1 MPKLR
6 IQFTG
11 RKRLTSGD
19 VSIVLR
25 DQAEPLAFAID
36 RLSLERHGLPGN
48 ALVRLEAYRR
58 TTYMPFELGT
68 VSNLTIPETD
78 TPLTGF
84 DMPPDGIRF
93 RVKVTSVDEPTAGQL
108 LAEGG
113 SIAPV
118 WSSGGKE
125 SLLPVRPEDLDHEV
139 FRLDMDDG
147 PVLLINNKIDQWR
160 QVAISDHFVSL
171 VYPAAFRTILA
182 EILRQDAP
190 DLADNDDWRAL
201 WLRLAIRQNRADP
214 LPASD
219 ADEAD
224 KAQWIDDAVAAFCKN
239 KRTYDVFIRNWDAEA
254 D

>member
-19 VSIVLR
+19 VSIVLH

-36 RLSLERHGLPGN
+36 RLSLERHELPGD
-48 ALVRLEAYRR
+48 ALVRVEAYRR
-58 TTYMPFELGT
+58 TVYAPFELGT
-68 VSNLTIPETD
+68 VSHLKIPEGS
-78 TPLTGF
+78 TPLTEF
-84 DMPPDGIRF
+84 DGLPDGVRF
-93 RVKVTSVDEPTAGQL
+93 RVKVTSVDGLNAGQL
-108 LAEGG
+108 LAESGG
-113 SIAPV
+113 IAPV

-125 SLLPVRPEDLDHEV
+125 SLLPVRPEDLDQEV
-139 FRLDMDDG
+139 FRLDMDDE
-147 PVLLINNKIDQWR
+147 PVLLINSKIDQWR
-160 QVAISDHFVSL
+160 QVARSNHFVAL

-182 EILRQDAP
+182 EILRQDLP
-190 DLADNDDWRAL
+190 DLTDNDDWRAL
-201 WLRLAIRQNRADP
+201 WLRLAIRQNRANP

-224 KAQWIDDAVAAFCKN
+224 KVQWIDDAVSAFCKS